1 MEQVPN
7 GKLEAILWD
16 FGGVFTTSPFE
27 NFNLLEERC
36 GAPRDFIRTLNSVNP
51 TTNAWA
57 QFESNQ
63 VSLEEFDELF
73 AKESKLAGHEIRGK
87 EVISML
93 SGDLRP
99 KMVELLKLCKEQYKV
114 ACITNNVKAGRGPG
128 MSSDD
133 DKASKVSKV
142 MALFDD
148 VIESSV
154 EGIRKP
160 KIEPRNIIKPTL
172 GKTGLF
178 RLIALSITLI
188 EGLTTAKLI
197 EASSLFCNKSKNKD
211 SFTVSSLSIDLKI
224 FSNSGMFL

>member
-114 ACITNNVKAGRGPG
+114 ACITNNVKAGRGSG

-142 MALFDD
+142 MVLFDD

-160 KIEPRNIIKPTL
+160 NPEIYKLACQRISVEPEKCLFIDDLGINLKPAKELGMKTIKVVSEAQAL
-172 GKTGLF
+172 KDIC
-178 RLIALSITLI
+178 LITYINL
-188 EGLTTAKLI
+188 
-197 EASSLFCNKSKNKD
+197 
-211 SFTVSSLSIDLKI
+211 
-224 FSNSGMFL
+224 

>member
-7 GKLEAILWD
+7 VKLDAILWD

-87 EVISML
+87 DVISML
-93 SGDLRP
+93 SGHLRP

-142 MALFDD
+142 MELFDD

-160 KIEPRNIIKPTL
+160 NPEIYKLACQRISVEPHKCLFIDDLGINLKPAKELGMKTIKVL
-172 GKTGLF
+172 NEAQALKDIC
-178 RLIALSITLI
+178 LITNITL
-188 EGLTTAKLI
+188 
-197 EASSLFCNKSKNKD
+197 
-211 SFTVSSLSIDLKI
+211 
-224 FSNSGMFL
+224 

>member
-7 GKLEAILWD
+7 GKLDAILWD

-27 NFNLLEERC
+27 NFNLLEARC

-128 MSSDD
+128 MSSND

-160 KIEPRNIIKPTL
+160 NPEIYKLACKRISVEPEKCLFIDDLGINLKPAKELGMKTIKVLSEAQALKDICLITNINL
-172 GKTGLF
+172 
-178 RLIALSITLI
+178 
-188 EGLTTAKLI
+188 
-197 EASSLFCNKSKNKD
+197 
-211 SFTVSSLSIDLKI
+211 
-224 FSNSGMFL
+224 

>member
-7 GKLEAILWD
+7 GKLDAILWD

-87 EVISML
+87 DVISML

-142 MALFDD
+142 MELFDD

-160 KIEPRNIIKPTL
+160 NPEIYKLACQRISVEPDKCLFIDDLGINLKPAKELGMKTIKVLNEAQALKDICLITNI
-172 GKTGLF
+172 
-178 RLIALSITLI
+178 
-188 EGLTTAKLI
+188 KL
-197 EASSLFCNKSKNKD
+197 
-211 SFTVSSLSIDLKI
+211 
-224 FSNSGMFL
+224 

>member
-7 GKLEAILWD
+7 GKLDAILWD

-57 QFESNQ
+57 RFESNQ

-93 SGDLRP
+93 SGELRP
-99 KMVELLKLCKEQYKV
+99 KMVELLKLCKEQYRV

-133 DKASKVSKV
+133 DKASKVSMV

-160 KIEPRNIIKPTL
+160 NPEIYKLACQRISVEPEKCLFIDDLGINLKPAKELGMKTIKVLSEAQALKDICLITNINL
-172 GKTGLF
+172 
-178 RLIALSITLI
+178 
-188 EGLTTAKLI
+188 
-197 EASSLFCNKSKNKD
+197 
-211 SFTVSSLSIDLKI
+211 
-224 FSNSGMFL
+224 

>member
-142 MALFDD
+142 MAFFDD

-160 KIEPRNIIKPTL
+160 NPEIYKLACQRISVEPEKCLFIDDLGINLKPAKELGMKTIKVLSEAQALKDICLITNINL
-172 GKTGLF
+172 
-178 RLIALSITLI
+178 
-188 EGLTTAKLI
+188 
-197 EASSLFCNKSKNKD
+197 
-211 SFTVSSLSIDLKI
+211 
-224 FSNSGMFL
+224 

>member
-1 MEQVPN
+1 MERVPN

-87 EVISML
+87 EVINVL

-99 KMVELLKLCKEQYKV
+99 KMVELLKLCRGQYKV
-114 ACITNNVKAGRGPG
+114 ACITNNVKAGQGPG
-128 MSSDD
+128 MSRDD
-133 DKASKVSKV
+133 AKASKVSKV
-142 MALFDD
+142 MELFDD

-160 KIEPRNIIKPTL
+160 NPEIYKLACQRISVEPDKCLFIDDLGINLKPAKELGMKTIKVLNEAQALKDICLITNI
-172 GKTGLF
+172 
-178 RLIALSITLI
+178 
-188 EGLTTAKLI
+188 KL
-197 EASSLFCNKSKNKD
+197 
-211 SFTVSSLSIDLKI
+211 
-224 FSNSGMFL
+224 

>member
-73 AKESKLAGHEIRGK
+73 AKESELAGHEIRGK

-133 DKASKVSKV
+133 DKASKVSNV

-160 KIEPRNIIKPTL
+160 NPEIYKLACQRISVEPEKCLFIDDLGINLKPAKELGMKTIKVLSVAQALKDICLITNINL
-172 GKTGLF
+172 
-178 RLIALSITLI
+178 
-188 EGLTTAKLI
+188 
-197 EASSLFCNKSKNKD
+197 
-211 SFTVSSLSIDLKI
+211 
-224 FSNSGMFL
+224 

>member
-1 MEQVPN
+1 M
-7 GKLEAILWD
+7 G
-16 FGGVFTTSPFE
+16 FRGVFTTSPFE
-27 NFNLLEERC
+27 NFNLLEEFVGHQLRLHSN
-36 GAPRDFIRTLNSVNP
+36 LNSVNP

-73 AKESKLAGHEIRGK
+73 AKESELAGHEIRGK

-99 KMVELLKLCKEQYKV
+99 KKWLNSLSCARSNIKS
-114 ACITNNVKAGRGPG
+114 CITNNVKAGRGPG

-154 EGIRKP
+154 RKVSESLIPRSINLLANGSQSSP
-160 KIEPRNIIKPTL
+160 KNALHRRL
-172 GKTGLF
+172 GNQLETRQG
-178 RLIALSITLI
+178 AGD
-188 EGLTTAKLI
+188 E
-197 EASSLFCNKSKNKD
+197 ND
-211 SFTVSSLSIDLKI
+211 
-224 FSNSGMFL
+224 

>member
-1 MEQVPN
+1 MTQASNKPLDAVF
-7 GKLEAILWD
+7 WD

-27 NFNLLEERC
+27 NFNLLEERY
-36 GAPRDFIRTLNSVNP
+36 GAPKDFIRTINSVNP

-73 AKESKLAGHEIRGK
+73 AAESKLAGYEIRGK
-87 EVISML
+87 AVISML

-99 KMVELLKLCKEQYKV
+99 KMVELLKLCKKEYKV

-142 MALFDD
+142 MELFDD
-148 VIESSV
+148 VIESSL

-160 KIEPRNIIKPTL
+160 NPEIYKLACRRLLVEPEQCLFIDDLGINLKPAKEMGMRTIKVLSEAQALEDICLITNINL
-172 GKTGLF
+172 Y
-178 RLIALSITLI
+178 
-188 EGLTTAKLI
+188 
-197 EASSLFCNKSKNKD
+197 
-211 SFTVSSLSIDLKI
+211 
-224 FSNSGMFL
+224 

>member
-142 MALFDD
+142 MVLFDD

-160 KIEPRNIIKPTL
+160 NPEIYKLACQRISVEPEKCLFIDDLGINLKPAKELGMKTIKVLSEAQALKDICLITNINL
-172 GKTGLF
+172 
-178 RLIALSITLI
+178 
-188 EGLTTAKLI
+188 
-197 EASSLFCNKSKNKD
+197 
-211 SFTVSSLSIDLKI
+211 
-224 FSNSGMFL
+224 

>member
-7 GKLEAILWD
+7 GKLDAILWD

-133 DKASKVSKV
+133 DKASKESKV
-142 MALFDD
+142 MVLFDD

-160 KIEPRNIIKPTL
+160 NPEIYKLACQRISVEPEKCLFIDDLGINLKPAKELGMKTIKVLTEAQALKDICLITNINL
-172 GKTGLF
+172 
-178 RLIALSITLI
+178 
-188 EGLTTAKLI
+188 
-197 EASSLFCNKSKNKD
+197 
-211 SFTVSSLSIDLKI
+211 
-224 FSNSGMFL
+224 

>member
-7 GKLEAILWD
+7 GKLDAILWD

-142 MALFDD
+142 MELFDD

-160 KIEPRNIIKPTL
+160 NPEIYKLACQRISVEPEKCLFIDDLGINLKPAKELGMKTIKVLSEAQALKDICLITNINL
-172 GKTGLF
+172 
-178 RLIALSITLI
+178 
-188 EGLTTAKLI
+188 
-197 EASSLFCNKSKNKD
+197 
-211 SFTVSSLSIDLKI
+211 
-224 FSNSGMFL
+224 

>member
-1 MEQVPN
+1 MELVLN
-7 GKLEAILWD
+7 GKLDAILWD

-133 DKASKVSKV
+133 DKASKVSEV

-160 KIEPRNIIKPTL
+160 NPEIYKLACQRISVEPEKCLFIDDLGINLKPARELGMKTIKVLSEAQALKDICLITKINL
-172 GKTGLF
+172 
-178 RLIALSITLI
+178 
-188 EGLTTAKLI
+188 
-197 EASSLFCNKSKNKD
+197 
-211 SFTVSSLSIDLKI
+211 
-224 FSNSGMFL
+224 

>member
-7 GKLEAILWD
+7 GKLDAILWD

-27 NFNLLEERC
+27 NFNLLEGRC

-160 KIEPRNIIKPTL
+160 NPEIYKLACQRISVEPEKCLFIDDLGINLKPAKELGMKTIKVLSEAQALKDICLITNINL
-172 GKTGLF
+172 
-178 RLIALSITLI
+178 
-188 EGLTTAKLI
+188 
-197 EASSLFCNKSKNKD
+197 
-211 SFTVSSLSIDLKI
+211 
-224 FSNSGMFL
+224 

>member
-7 GKLEAILWD
+7 GKLDAILWD

-36 GAPRDFIRTLNSVNP
+36 GAPRDFIRTLNSVNS

-73 AKESKLAGHEIRGK
+73 AKESELAGHEIRGK
-87 EVISML
+87 EVIGML

-128 MSSDD
+128 MSSND

-160 KIEPRNIIKPTL
+160 NPEIYKLACQRISVEPEKCLFIDDLGINLKPAKELGMKTIKVLSEAQALKDICLITNINL
-172 GKTGLF
+172 
-178 RLIALSITLI
+178 
-188 EGLTTAKLI
+188 
-197 EASSLFCNKSKNKD
+197 
-211 SFTVSSLSIDLKI
+211 
-224 FSNSGMFL
+224 